1 MVRHAMPGVR
11 FRTAATAMKSRRF
24 RPVSF
29 ARVVAI
35 AVAAAA
41 GPFAY
46 AEVKPPVEIT
56 IERSSLP
63 SVSGCTN
70 HYTLYQ
76 PEAADAGPLVLIVPG
91 FMRDRDRMRGWA
103 DALARRG
110 LLAVTMDFC
119 QPTAFDGK
127 HAENARDMIALR
139 NHLGA
144 AAVIY
149 VGHSAGGLAALL
161 AATQDPATRG
171 MVLLDPV
178 DFARLGRDAAPRNQ
192 VPGIALL
199 AEPGTC
205 NLRSNMRGTLSRMPW
220 VQTIPIASA
229 THCDFEWPPDALCRA
244 ICDLGGPGRDKRI
257 ASEQRI
263 RSLAIDF
270 IEAWRQPPDPGR
282 SAGSATQGFAAD
294 DGRRGDTDPGF
305 AVAPE

>member
-1 MVRHAMPGVR
+1 MVRHAVPGVR
-11 FRTAATAMKSRRF
+11 FRTAATAMRF
-24 RPVSF
+24 RRSRPAAF
-29 ARVVAI
+29 ARIVATAI
-35 AVAAAA
+35 AVVA
-41 GPFAY
+41 GPLAH
-46 AEVKPPVEIT
+46 AGAQPPAEIT

-76 PEAADAGPLVLIVPG
+76 PEGADDGPLVLIVPG

-119 QPTAFDGK
+119 QPTAFDGR

-139 NHLGA
+139 IHLGA

-161 AATQDPATRG
+161 AAAKDPAARG

-205 NLRSNMRGTLSRMPW
+205 NLRSNMRGALSRMPQ
-220 VQTIPIASA
+220 VRTIPIAAA

-244 ICDLGGPGRDKRI
+244 MCDLGGPGRDKRI

-270 IEAWRQPPDPGR
+270 IEAWRQPPDPDR
-282 SAGSATQGFAAD
+282 STGSAIRGFAAD
-294 DGRRGDTDPGF
+294 DGRTGDPDPGF
-305 AVAPE
+305 VAGTE

>member
-1 MVRHAMPGVR
+1 MR
-11 FRTAATAMKSRRF
+11 FRAF
-24 RPVSF
+24 RPV
-29 ARVVAI
+29 VLTGLI
-35 AVAAAA
+35 ATAGVAAHTGTAALAAAPA
-41 GPFAY
+41 GP
-46 AEVKPPVEIT
+46 EIT

-70 HYTLYQ
+70 NYTLYQ
-76 PEAADAGPLVLIVPG
+76 QHDAQAGPLVLIVPG

-144 AAVIY
+144 ASVIY

-161 AATQDPATRG
+161 AAANDPAARG

-178 DFARLGRDAAPRNQ
+178 DFARLGRDAAARNR

-199 AEPGTC
+199 AEPGAC
-205 NLRSNMRGTLSRMPW
+205 NLRSNMRGALARMPS
-220 VQTIPIASA
+220 VQTISIAAA

-244 ICDLGGPGRDKRI
+244 VCDLGGPGRDRRI
-257 ASEQRI
+257 ASEQQI

-270 IEAWRQPPDPGR
+270 IEASRPAPDAEQTAG
-282 SAGSATQGFAAD
+282 GSARAFAAHDAAD
-294 DGRRGDTDPGF
+294 DAADDAPAADPEL
-305 AVAPE
+305 AVVPD